1 MLNIFVKYNVSMP
14 FLGLWEP
21 NFATDKLA
29 RHAGFFICVN
39 VICPPATKK

>member
-14 FLGLWEP
+14 FFGLWKL

-29 RHAGFFICVN
+29 QHAGFFYLC
-39 VICPPATKK
+39 